1 MTEDHPERLRRG
13 VWLAPGVFVLHF
25 LEESPT
31 FVAWFNAH
39 VTNGITQDLFW
50 TVNLVA
56 LAITIVLA
64 FVVWTAQSTVSLA
77 LVIAWLSF
85 LMLANAIV
93 HIVGAVVDGA
103 YVPGLATAV
112 ALYVPY
118 CVWIGVHVVR
128 SRLMSAGPVVLAALL
143 GGLPMA
149 IHGYRI
155 LFLGSRLF

>member
-1 MTEDHPERLRRG
+1 MTEHHAGLLRRG

-56 LAITIVLA
+56 LVITSVLA
-64 FVVWTAQSTVSLA
+64 LVVWSAQSTASLA

-85 LMLANAIV
+85 LMLANAIF
-93 HIVGAVVDGA
+93 HIVGAVVDRA
-103 YVPGLATAV
+103 YVPGLVTAV

-118 CVWIGVHVVR
+118 CIWIAVHVVR
-128 SRLMSAGPVVLAALL
+128 GRLVPAGLVALAALL